1 MKELFSGRMR
11 NIAIL
16 SASLMLTASLFSSCK
31 KDTHLHEETTD
42 DIATAANQAMTTE
55 QGFQTTH
62 NFLHWKTIWE
72 LWQARL
78 ATARYQ
84 NIQNA
89 KDDGYV
95 PIDVVVQNMGHHF
108 MKNSL
113 VDATFNY
120 RKPEIL
126 VYNKKHNGKFELVAV
141 EYAVPIPD
149 SPNQAPAGF
158 TGSADVWDY
167 NTTFNLWLLHAWV
180 WKYNPAG
187 IFNPTNPL
195 VHTHE

>member
-1 MKELFSGRMR
+1 MKDLFSGRMR
-11 NIAIL
+11 HAATL
-16 SASLMLTASLFSSCK
+16 LAALVLTASLFSSCK
-31 KDTHLHEETTD
+31 KEVEKEQESTD
-42 DIATAANQAMTTE
+42 EIAAAANQAMTTE
-55 QGFQTTH
+55 QGFQSI
-62 NFLHWKTIWE
+62 LHSLNWKTILE

-84 NIQNA
+84 NLQNA
-89 KDDGYV
+89 LDDGYEPINVIV
-95 PIDVVVQNMGHHF
+95 PNMGHHF
-108 MKNSL
+108 MKSSL
-113 VDATFNY
+113 VDPAFNV

-149 SPNQAPAGF
+149 TPDQAPAGF
-158 TGSADVWDY
+158 TGSADVWDR
-167 NTTFNLWLLHAWV
+167 NTGFNLWLLHAWV

-187 IFNPTNPL
+187 VFNPTNPL